1 MYLDDESIEKG
12 VLRQGDIIADVHL
25 LGAININSIQ
35 YSSTVGSEPNQYVS
49 WSIPSSPKYGDA
61 MVLSHSCE
69 IDPGNKIKL
78 TSIILAPLRD
88 INTATAQEKIQDLI
102 DSNEI
107 DRTEPQASYL
117 KYFYVY
123 PNENLKFHNGA
134 IVDFSKCFSLR
145 RQSYDILLINKIAQ
159 LNNEATLSMALKL
172 ALYFH
177 RDGNALNGK
186 NYPKS
191 VPFD

>member
-1 MYLDDESIEKG
+1 MYLDDESIERG

-35 YSSTVGSEPNQYVS
+35 YTSIAGSEPNQFVS
-49 WSIPSSPKYGDA
+49 WLIPTSPKYGDA

-69 IDPGNKIKL
+69 IDPENTIKL

-88 INTATAQEKIQDLI
+88 INTATAPDKIQDLI
-102 DSNEI
+102 ESNEI
-107 DRTEPQASYL
+107 GRTESQASYL

-145 RQSYDILLINKIAQ
+145 RQSYNILRSNKIAQ
-159 LNNEATLSMALKL
+159 LNSKATSSMALKL
-172 ALYFH
+172 ALFYH
-177 RDGNALNGK
+177 RNGNF
-186 NYPKS
+186 PKR
-191 VPFD
+191 